1 MNKGPMCILAFAF
14 GAAAGSVAA
23 WRLLEE
29 KYRRIAQEEI
39 DSMANYYAE
48 KYCDEDSESEEVKEN
63 KELPPLT
70 EKPDI
75 REYAAK
81 LQKEHYI
88 NYSNKPSNTIDAGEL
103 EVKGM
108 IQKPYVIAPE
118 EYGELADYDQETL
131 NYFADGVLADDQ
143 NIPIEDTDSVVG
155 ENFEDHFG
163 DYEDDAV
170 HIRNDREQTD
180 YEILLDPRKFSDV
193 VKRTLHPAEDE

>member
-1 MNKGPMCILAFAF
+1 
-14 GAAAGSVAA
+14 
-23 WRLLEE
+23 
-29 KYRRIAQEEI
+29 
-39 DSMANYYAE
+39 
-48 KYCDEDSESEEVKEN
+48 
-63 KELPPLT
+63 
-70 EKPDI
+70 
-75 REYAAK
+75 
-81 LQKEHYI
+81 
-88 NYSNKPSNTIDAGEL
+88 
-103 EVKGM
+103 M